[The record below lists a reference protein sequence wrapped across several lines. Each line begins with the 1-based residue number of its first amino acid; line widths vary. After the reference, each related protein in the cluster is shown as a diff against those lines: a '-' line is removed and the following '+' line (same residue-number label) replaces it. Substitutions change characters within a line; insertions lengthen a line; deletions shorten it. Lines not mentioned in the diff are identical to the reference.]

1 MKTGKILQT
10 FHDNH
15 CFCPT
20 HYSIRDVLLRFQR
33 SMAMLRIANKRQ
45 VELRDSLR
53 KKLSVATQQQKKLR
67 GDQILE
73 SLDELVLYGPQLKR
87 ALLGGIPKLEGMDE
101 EDEANKKSGLSRS
114 KGSALSA
121 AERALSSSSRA
132 RRYVPGKMNLVDY
145 FFQ

>member
-1 MKTGKILQT
+1 MKAGKILQT

-15 CFCPT
+15 CVCHT
-20 HYSIRDVLLRFQR
+20 QSSIRDVLLRFQR
-33 SMAMLRIANKRQ
+33 SMAMLRVANKRQ

-101 EDEANKKSGLSRS
+101 EDEANKKSGSSRS
-114 KGSALSA
+114 KGSALGA